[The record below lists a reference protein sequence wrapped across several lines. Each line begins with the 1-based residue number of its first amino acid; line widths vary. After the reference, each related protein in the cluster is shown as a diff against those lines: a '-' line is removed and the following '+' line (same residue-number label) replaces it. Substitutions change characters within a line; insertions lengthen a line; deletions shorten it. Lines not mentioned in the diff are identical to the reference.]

1 MLNFAL
7 WLQMI
12 FCPYVTLDLWHCTM
26 SLHVLGR
33 DEANRKGLKC
43 SQHSSFLS
51 CVSFCQLQ
59 NIFPEKS
66 ASHQVHL
73 STGCVC
79 QKLNQI
85 FSRSP
90 PPILSVAPF
99 HGSTCRNLLLLF
111 CLPGLEVSTVLRL
124 ILQLRAIKR
133 SDPDSSPAST
143 PSPEN
148 SDTCM
153 FLRKCSLIYFR
164 VQQSGPARPGV
175 GQAAG

>member
-1 MLNFAL
+1 MLICLRGCNCNSPFSSSEKSCSKHRGRTHQESFYGNRLVQGGALSFIQLVLCPSNPTSPFEEERQRSMLNFAL

-73 STGCVC
+73 NTGCVC
-79 QKLNQI
+79 
-85 FSRSP
+85 
-90 PPILSVAPF
+90 
-99 HGSTCRNLLLLF
+99 
-111 CLPGLEVSTVLRL
+111 
-124 ILQLRAIKR
+124 
-133 SDPDSSPAST
+133 
-143 PSPEN
+143 
-148 SDTCM
+148 
-153 FLRKCSLIYFR
+153 
-164 VQQSGPARPGV
+164 
-175 GQAAG
+175 

>member
-1 MLNFAL
+1 MLSHSYSLSYAHQIPPVHLKRKGKGLLNFVL

-12 FCPYVTLDLWHCTM
+12 FCPYVALDLWHCTM

-33 DEANRKGLKC
+33 NEAKRKGLKR

-79 QKLNQI
+79 KKLNQI

-90 PPILSVAPF
+90 PPILECGPISRQHMQKPPAP
-99 HGSTCRNLLLLF
+99 LL
-111 CLPGLEVSTVLRL
+111 P
-124 ILQLRAIKR
+124 
-133 SDPDSSPAST
+133 
-143 PSPEN
+143 PSE
-148 SDTCM
+148 
-153 FLRKCSLIYFR
+153 
-164 VQQSGPARPGV
+164 G
-175 GQAAG
+175 